1 MYVHVLLLC
10 CKQLYDC
17 SEFCI
22 ADFRANPHL
31 IIHYLPPLG
40 GDAVFLPAID
50 DIVSE
55 AISPPDGFPVFG
67 RHYSNL
73 YVCVLVVR
81 TYTYVCMYMFV
92 CIRSVVEFSVG
103 ITCTC
108 ISPTYISN
116 VQCLF
121 MRKNFREHSY
131 VSGMVSCQNRSC
143 PCNIIIQPYSV
154 ITLSLPGA

>member
-10 CKQLYDC
+10 CKQLYHC

-22 ADFRANPHL
+22 ADFRANRHL
-31 IIHYLPPLG
+31 VIHYLPPLG

-81 TYTYVCMYMFV
+81 TYMYTYVCMYMFV
-92 CIRSVVEFSVG
+92 CVVEFSVG
-103 ITCTC
+103 ITHTYL
-108 ISPTYISN
+108 SFSTYIHICN
-116 VQCLF
+116 DTLCRKCLGSTHMF
-121 MRKNFREHSY
+121 LAWSRVKTE
-131 VSGMVSCQNRSC
+131 VVLA
-143 PCNIIIQPYSV
+143 I
-154 ITLSLPGA
+154 L